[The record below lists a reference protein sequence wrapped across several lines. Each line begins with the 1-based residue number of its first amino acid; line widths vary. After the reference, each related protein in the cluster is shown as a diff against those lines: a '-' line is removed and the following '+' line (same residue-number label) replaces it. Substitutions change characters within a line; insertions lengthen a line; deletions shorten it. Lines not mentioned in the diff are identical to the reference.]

1 MQLGHSEM
9 RFYRWRRQKIV
20 NVIFWMRTATNHFIE
35 HFPPIQ
41 NDSSDKKN
49 APCRCIDFIHYAWAC
64 AFHISRRHF
73 SSFYFFSS
81 LPTAVSLNHFS
92 LLFYGRWYFGGSET
106 QRERNEISSVIF
118 QYIYSTSAVRHH
130 WMRLPRMVSPALCQ
144 INAII
149 SQFSGLYATREIY
162 SIWPRT
168 FMEMKKGYQ
177 VIRRQCF
184 FGTICG

>member
-1 MQLGHSEM
+1 MQVPYIHATRTFGNAVLPLATTKNRECDFLNANRHKSFHRAFPTHSK
-9 RFYRWRRQKIV
+9 RQQ
-20 NVIFWMRTATNHFIE
+20 R
-35 HFPPIQ
+35 Q
-41 NDSSDKKN
+41 KN

-118 QYIYSTSAVRHH
+118 QYRVFNVCGSTPLNAFASCGFSCAVPNKRNHLSIF
-130 WMRLPRMVSPALCQ
+130 RSVCNKRN
-144 INAII
+144 I
-149 SQFSGLYATREIY
+149 FDLYVL
-162 SIWPRT
+162 SW
-168 FMEMKKGYQ
+168 KWK
-177 VIRRQCF
+177 
-184 FGTICG
+184 